1 MYRSDEEI
9 LNLQKNTAECLVS
22 CYSGQN
28 LAKIGTHLAE
38 KSSYN
43 YNFYQLPN
51 GATVLLESDDEG
63 FNKVSVECPTDNLIC
78 VGAQYSDGPFMLGN
92 FS

>member
-1 MYRSDEEI
+1 MYRTNEE
-9 LNLQKNTAECLVS
+9 LASLLKHTAELIVS
-22 CYSGQN
+22 CYVGQN
-28 LAKIGTHLAE
+28 LYKIGTHLAE

-63 FNKVSVECPTDNLIC
+63 FNKVSVECPKDNLIC